1 MSALT
6 RDYLWIGV
14 IVAIGIGIVAA
25 IWLAGLAAGTP
36 PPPPPNVG

>member
-1 MSALT
+1 MSAVL

-25 IWLAGLAAGTP
+25 IWLAGLAGGTP
-36 PPPPPNVG
+36 PPAPPNVG